1 MIHKKWRAV
10 LWRWHRRLGI
20 TFLIFII
27 WLSASGIL
35 LNHTDDL
42 GLAEQP
48 VHQQFLLS
56 LYGIERPA
64 IHSYQIAG
72 QWISHSGEHLYR
84 NSTQITHCAGTFSGI
99 ALAPATDGSP
109 NIIAA
114 ACGDEIALFTAQGE
128 LVERINASYALPRPL
143 QSLGQCETA
152 KQEICFSANNRSFML
167 NVNDVVWAEST
178 QNINPSATS
187 QLPSNLQKALEQ
199 SALSLDWE
207 KVILDL
213 HAGRL
218 FGLGPW
224 LMDIVGVLFI
234 VLGLSGL
241 GIWLFHK
248 RL

>member
-1 MIHKKWRAV
+1 MIHKKWRAI

-56 LYGIERPA
+56 LYGIERPV

-72 QWISHSGEHLYR
+72 QWVSHSGEHLYH
-84 NSTQITHCAGTFSGI
+84 NSTQITHCVGTFSGI
-99 ALAPATDGSP
+99 ALAPTIDGSP
-109 NIIAA
+109 NIIVA

-128 LVERINASYALPRPL
+128 VVERINASYPLPRPL
-143 QSLGQCETA
+143 QELGQCETA
-152 KQEICFSANNRSFML
+152 PKEICFNANNRTYAL
-167 NVNDVVWAEST
+167 NVNDVAWAETT
-178 QNINPSATS
+178 QNISSSTTA
-187 QLPSNLQKALEQ
+187 QLPSNLQTALEQ
-199 SALSLDWE
+199 NALSLNWE
-207 KVILDL
+207 RVLLDL

-218 FGLGPW
+218 LGLGPW

-234 VLGLSGL
+234 MLGLSVL

-248 RL
+248 RF